1 MTAGFYR
8 MTLACACIVLACLLP
23 SCVPPPISRSSLP
36 CPPPPPPPSC
46 TTTAYVGTGILS
58 AEWTMIPVR
67 GLSTAGVEE
76 LYSGD
81 TLVGSTFQT
90 VSLRPSRPGYATTVL
105 PGSAVGD
112 ADIVELDG
120 SETRRLPF
128 SAEVFWDGHPTTVA
142 VAGDDALVVFASDR
156 PGSLGGTDLWY
167 VGRRKGQWQ
176 TPTRLETVNTPCDEL
191 SPFFDARTS
200 TLYFASPGHT
210 TLGGYDALASRLTIS
225 KTSTGADTIIAAPP
239 VNLGAP
245 VNSRLDDVF
254 PSMVGDSVY
263 ITSNRREGT
272 DMDVYV
278 SIRPLAAAPPDAE
291 RPIDRSAPGSTLLTG
306 TVIDESTQSP
316 VADIEVNATRSD
328 TREVV
333 ASTRTDTVGRYRLQV
348 PTETPITISA
358 QSDTLFFASYDTTF
372 PASAS
377 ERSVELPTALSLPS
391 VFILRVNFPTSVF
404 DAPYD
409 MTLDSNGR
417 ETSQPW
423 RSAIDLLATN
433 VRASGAR
440 LRRLILTGHTD
451 DVDTETANL
460 ELGRQRVDF
469 VIDQLLQRGVPRGVL
484 EGRSAGERELPARR
498 PDESAEQWRKRA
510 RRVELVKVLQE

>member
-1 MTAGFYR
+1 MTAGFHR
-8 MTLACACIVLACLLP
+8 LTLVCTCIALACLLP
-23 SCVPPPISRSSLP
+23 SCVPPPISRSSAP
-36 CPPPPPPPSC
+36 CPPPPPPPPC
-46 TTTAYVGTGILS
+46 TTTAYVGTGVLS
-58 AEWTMIPVR
+58 AEWTMIPVG

-105 PGSAVGD
+105 PGSVVGD
-112 ADIVELDG
+112 ADIVELEG

-128 SAEVFWDGHPTTVA
+128 SAEVFWDGHPTTVPSA
-142 VAGDDALVVFASDR
+142 SDGALIIFASDR

-167 VGRRKGQWQ
+167 VGRSKGQWQ
-176 TPTRLETVNTPCDEL
+176 TPSRLETVNTPCDEL
-191 SPFFDARTS
+191 SPFFDAATA

-210 TLGGYDALASRLTIS
+210 TLGGYDALASHLTVS
-225 KTSTGADTIIAAPP
+225 KTSTGADTIIAGPP

-245 VNSRLDDVF
+245 VNSSLDDVF
-254 PSMVGDSVY
+254 PYKVADSIY
-263 ITSNRREGT
+263 ITSNRREGS
-272 DMDVYV
+272 DMDVFV
-278 SIRPLAAAPPDAE
+278 SIRPLMTSPPDAD
-291 RPIDRSAPGSTLLTG
+291 RPIERLVPKTTLLTG
-306 TVIDESTQSP
+306 TVIDENTRTP

-328 TREVV
+328 TREIV
-333 ASTRTDTVGRYRLQV
+333 ASTRTDTIGRYRLQV
-348 PTETPITISA
+348 PTETPVTVSA

-377 ERSVELPTALSLPS
+377 ERTVELPTALSLPS

-433 VRASGAR
+433 VRTSGTR
-440 LRRLILTGHTD
+440 LRRLVLTGHTD
-451 DVDTETANL
+451 DVDTYAANMQ
-460 ELGRQRVDF
+460 LGRQRVDF
-469 VIDQLLQRGVPRGVL
+469 VIDQLVQRGVSRELL

-498 PDESAEQWRKRA
+498 PDESLEGWRKRA

>member
-1 MTAGFYR
+1 
-8 MTLACACIVLACLLP
+8 
-23 SCVPPPISRSSLP
+23 
-36 CPPPPPPPSC
+36 
-46 TTTAYVGTGILS
+46 
-58 AEWTMIPVR
+58 
-67 GLSTAGVEE
+67 
-76 LYSGD
+76 
-81 TLVGSTFQT
+81 
-90 VSLRPSRPGYATTVL
+90 
-105 PGSAVGD
+105 
-112 ADIVELDG
+112 
-120 SETRRLPF
+120 
-128 SAEVFWDGHPTTVA
+128 
-142 VAGDDALVVFASDR
+142 
-156 PGSLGGTDLWY
+156 
-167 VGRRKGQWQ
+167 
-176 TPTRLETVNTPCDEL
+176 
-191 SPFFDARTS
+191 
-200 TLYFASPGHT
+200 
-210 TLGGYDALASRLTIS
+210 
-225 KTSTGADTIIAAPP
+225 
-239 VNLGAP
+239 